1 MDSTADLIN
10 DINNISLEDEDEGG
24 LEIITGNADETQT
37 GFDAKLCVVGKFLTE
52 GRTDFQA
59 LQQTLAA
66 LWKPGMGVYIKEL
79 ETNLFLFQFYHEV
92 DVKRVMEGCPWS
104 FNRRELLMRRLSE
117 GENPRSVP
125 LNTMDMWIQVYD
137 LKVGFMTERL
147 ITEVGNNI
155 GKFVA
160 SCPTN
165 FSGVWRDYFRVRV
178 TIDVTKPLKRRMKIK
193 KSAEDWYWI
202 TFKYENAPTFCFICG
217 ILGHSEKFC
226 SRLFHTPEAEIVKLY
241 GSWMRAPFRN
251 HVKPIGA
258 KWLRNGASYGGRNSE
273 SQFQANSSNS
283 NQDPIITP
291 PNQDAVM
298 KGDSPGK
305 DNFQNQQMSGK
316 GGIRNVFSVEA
327 IISEPNHK
335 DKPIIIENKKRRT
348 GTDTNPTGLNNDV
361 FLDVNADEEMG
372 FEQESPSNNQISKNG
387 PEASIHGGA
396 RLAQ

>member
-10 DINNISLEDEDEGG
+10 DINNISLEDEDEDEGG
-24 LEIITGNADETQT
+24 LEIITENADETQT
-37 GFDAKLCVVGKFLTE
+37 GFDAKLYVVGKFLTE

-226 SRLFHTPEAEIVKLY
+226 SRLFHTP
-241 GSWMRAPFRN
+241 
-251 HVKPIGA
+251 
-258 KWLRNGASYGGRNSE
+258 
-273 SQFQANSSNS
+273 
-283 NQDPIITP
+283 
-291 PNQDAVM
+291 
-298 KGDSPGK
+298 
-305 DNFQNQQMSGK
+305 
-316 GGIRNVFSVEA
+316 
-327 IISEPNHK
+327 
-335 DKPIIIENKKRRT
+335 
-348 GTDTNPTGLNNDV
+348 
-361 FLDVNADEEMG
+361 
-372 FEQESPSNNQISKNG
+372 
-387 PEASIHGGA
+387 
-396 RLAQ
+396 